1 MVTGDV
7 ARSLLI
13 VNPAARGVRN
23 LDPTRIA
30 RYLQRRGAGTELVT
44 PGSPEEATRE
54 ARTAAESRVP
64 LVFALGGDGTVR
76 DVAAGLV
83 GSDSSLAALPGGTV
97 NIWCRETGIP
107 LNVRSAIDAH
117 LDGQDVQVDVGWAGA
132 HLFLLMASAGW
143 DADAAKHVSTRVKRM
158 IGPGAYPLAF
168 LQRLPRL
175 RRTLATWHSG
185 VATEERR
192 TALVVI
198 SNTRLYGGK
207 VRFAPEATAVDG
219 MLDVAGICPSNLW
232 AGLRIAGRIAIDRI
246 PGDDDV
252 VWFRT
257 PDLEITTPGIPV
269 QADGDYLGETPMKFR
284 VEREALVVRVPAGE
298 LAPILGGPERR

>member
-1 MVTGDV
+1 MSAFAFGGAVVVDE
-7 ARSLLI
+7 
-13 VNPAARGVRN
+13 
-23 LDPTRIA
+23 
-30 RYLQRRGAGTELVT
+30 RRGTGTALVV
-44 PGSPEEATRE
+44 PRSPEEVTRE
-54 ARTAAESRVP
+54 ARTAAKSGVP

-83 GSDSSLAALPGGTV
+83 GSDSAVAALPGGTV

-107 LNVRSAIDAH
+107 LKIRGAIDAH
-117 LDGQDVQVDVGWAGA
+117 LDGQNVKVDVGWAGD

-143 DADAAKHVSTRVKRM
+143 DADAAKHVSTRVKRL

-168 LQRLPRL
+168 FRRLPRL

-219 MLDVAGICPSNLW
+219 MLDVAAVCPPNLW

-246 PGDDDV
+246 
-252 VWFRT
+252 
-257 PDLEITTPGIPV
+257 LE
-269 QADGDYLGETPMKFR
+269 DR
-284 VEREALVVRVPAGE
+284 VLCVGE
-298 LAPILGGPERR
+298 LLVIVKEIFAAHTGRT